1 MVVEHEAT
9 GDLPWGRRHVVAPAV
24 VVSMGPVAAL
34 ADAVGVG
41 VGWLRSDRLP
51 ASSTSLWTR
60 PERPDPGVVPLALHF
75 EVKAALGFDH
85 AVVVG
90 HRTTVRRASRVGDR
104 IGHHQELRSV
114 GPVRPTS
121 LGPGRSWSIDHVLT
135 DHTGAILQVE
145 TFTAVGYDPSG
156 AGGTS
161 RRGAVSPRRRGEGPI
176 RWTRSTI
183 TRAAAA
189 ARVWAPVHH
198 DPAAARR
205 AGLPDVIACTQHLAM
220 VFEHAALDA
229 SGTHGRRALRVATVD
244 LRIRRPVVAGMS
256 PQTAVVGDGRLVE
269 VSIATLDGPAADA
282 GVRTT

>member
-1 MVVEHEAT
+1 M
-9 GDLPWGRRHVVAPAV
+9 APATV
-24 VVSMGPVAAL
+24 VGMGPVAAL

-60 PERPDPGVVPLALHF
+60 PERPDLSVVPLALHF

-85 AVVVG
+85 AVIVG

-104 IGHHQELRSV
+104 IGHHQELRSI

-121 LGPGRSWSIDHVLT
+121 LGPGRSWSVDHVLT
-135 DHTGAILQVE
+135 DHTGAVLQVE

-161 RRGAVSPRRRGEGPI
+161 RRGAGSVRRRGEGPS

-183 TRAAAA
+183 SRAAAA

-198 DPAAARR
+198 DPAAAHR

-220 VFEHAALDA
+220 VVERAALEA
-229 SGTHGRRALRVATVD
+229 SGTRGPRALRVATLD
-244 LRIRRPVVAGMS
+244 LRIRRPVVAGTS
-256 PQTAVVGDGRLVE
+256 PRIVAIDGSRVE
-269 VSIATLDGPAADA
+269 ISLAMLDGPAAHA
-282 GVRTT
+282 VLRAM